1 MGLELLAKPHVAIAI
16 REAEAARSQRSAM
29 TADRG
34 LLELAAL
41 ACSDMRDHA
50 PWGPERLKLYNTLQ
64 ALEALGKHVDVFHAP
79 TADELDED
87 AFMRDFMAVV
97 FKHVTEPAAR
107 AEIKAVINAHLP
119 PGRVRD
125 VTPIGAR

>member
-29 TADRG
+29 TADRV

-50 PWGPERLKLYNTLQ
+50 PWGPEGV
-64 ALEALGKHVDVFHAP
+64 AL
-79 TADELDED
+79 
-87 AFMRDFMAVV
+87 
-97 FKHVTEPAAR
+97 
-107 AEIKAVINAHLP
+107 
-119 PGRVRD
+119 
-125 VTPIGAR
+125 

>member
-1 MGLELLAKPHVAIAI
+1 MGLELLAKP
-16 REAEAARSQRSAM
+16 
-29 TADRG
+29 
-34 LLELAAL
+34 
-41 ACSDMRDHA
+41 RDHTA
-50 PWGPERLKLYNTLQ
+50 RAVQDVSSTTKPRTVVHTEGERTTVEVQTRLKLYNKLQ

-107 AEIKAVINAHLP
+107 AEIKAVINAHRP